1 MTEGLSPGVRVQ
13 ADKGFFSEQNKAMLK
28 SKKLKN
34 GLMYKAFR
42 NKPITSRMN
51 KFNKLISRTRWRIE
65 QCFGTIKRRFRY
77 NKASYF
83 TRDKVNA
90 EFMMKA
96 MCLNLLKAVNKIS
109 VA

>member
-1 MTEGLSPGVRVQ
+1 
-13 ADKGFFSEQNKAMLK
+13 
-28 SKKLKN
+28 
-34 GLMYKAFR
+34 MYKAFR

-65 QCFGTIKRRFRY
+65 QCFGTIKHRFRY
-77 NKASYF
+77 KKASYF
-83 TRDKVNA
+83 GRDKVNA